1 MKKWLLIGLML
12 VAGVANAAIVQ
23 GKDYVVLAKPQPVAD
38 AKKVEVLEF
47 FSYTCI
53 HCYNLEPVLTPYL
66 DKLPADVAFNRI
78 QVVWGKPMEG
88 FARLVAT
95 EAASG
100 TTAKLHRPI
109 FEAVMK
115 QRIDLSKQDV
125 LTDWLKKQPGVDA
138 AKFMQVYQSFGVNAQ
153 VARQAKM
160 TRDYAIEGTPTI
172 VVAGKYA
179 TLPAEPQRLVEV
191 LNELVGKARTEMKK

>member
-23 GKDYVVLAKPQPVAD
+23 GKDYVLLAKPQPVAD
-38 AKKVEVLEF
+38 PKKVEVLEF

-53 HCYNLEPVLTPYL
+53 HCYNLEPVLSPYL
-66 DKLPADVAFNRI
+66 EKLPADVAFNRV
-78 QVVWGKPMEG
+78 QVVWGKPLEG

-95 EAASG
+95 EAATG
-100 TTAKLHRPI
+100 TTAKLHHPI

-115 QRIDLSKQDV
+115 QRIDLSKPDV
-125 LTDWLKKQPGVDA
+125 LADWLKKQPGIDV
-138 AKFMQVYQSFGVNAQ
+138 AKFMQAYQSFGVNAQ
-153 VARQAKM
+153 VARQTKM

-179 TLPAEPQRLVEV
+179 TQPAEPQRLMEV
-191 LNELVGKARTEMKK
+191 VNELVAKARKELKK